1 MDIYDKTGTISC
13 KTFIKN
19 NELEQFHKEV
29 KVGNYYR
36 IAGKHQYDSYDKAMQ
51 IQIKLIE
58 PIKSKSSSDDAK
70 QKRTELCVHTKMS
83 MADGLVDIEE
93 LMKRL
98 VKWEHKAVGITD
110 IDVVQAFPEV
120 AEISKKYGIK
130 VVYGLDT
137 TLIEEKETIFIG
149 VGDNKAY
156 SKFVVFDIETTG
168 LSPQYDK
175 ITEIGAAKIENGVI
189 VDTFNQLINPATQIG
204 RASCR
209 ERV

>member
-1 MDIYDKTGTISC
+1 MDIYDKIGTISC

-137 TLIEEKETIFIG
+137 TLIEEKETSCPEIRGLLCLKTHCSCTILPLPTFI
-149 VGDNKAY
+149 
-156 SKFVVFDIETTG
+156 SK
-168 LSPQYDK
+168 
-175 ITEIGAAKIENGVI
+175 
-189 VDTFNQLINPATQIG
+189 
-204 RASCR
+204 
-209 ERV
+209 